1 MTAFEQAT
9 RIKVNEEINRIP
21 PEYLETALK
30 ILRVF
35 REGVELPSAVGEQ
48 WKQSRREEFFDRLES
63 NQKRAGLD
71 FDEAQLLVAE
81 AVAAVRSEQRL
92 SVTNENGH

>member
-21 PEYLETALK
+21 PEYLENALK
-30 ILRVF
+30 ILRIF
-35 REGVELPSAVGEQ
+35 RESVELPSIAG
-48 WKQSRREEFFDRLES
+48 KQSRREEFFDRLES

-81 AVAAVRSEQRL
+81 AVAAVRSEQKL